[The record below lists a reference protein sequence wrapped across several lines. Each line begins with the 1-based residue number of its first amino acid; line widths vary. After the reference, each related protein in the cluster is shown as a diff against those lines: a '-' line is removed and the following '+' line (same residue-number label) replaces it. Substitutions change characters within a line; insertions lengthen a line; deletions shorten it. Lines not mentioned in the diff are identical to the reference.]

1 MSAVATKIPF
11 AWRKVP
17 HGIVPGDERFSMDTT
32 DSEGRAILGLIN
44 GLHARCAEISMSHV
58 N

>member
-1 MSAVATKIPF
+1 MSAVAAKIPF

-17 HGIVPGDERFSMDTT
+17 HGIVPGDERFAMDST

-44 GLHARCAEISMSHV
+44 GLHAHCTEMSHV